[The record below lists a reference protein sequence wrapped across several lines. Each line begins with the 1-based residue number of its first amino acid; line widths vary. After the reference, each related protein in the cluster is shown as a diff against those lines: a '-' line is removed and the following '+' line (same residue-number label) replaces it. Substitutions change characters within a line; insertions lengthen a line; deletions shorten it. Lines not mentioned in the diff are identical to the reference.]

1 MPKKTKKNTRVDVN
15 DLDKPT
21 KKLSK
26 REQKNVKGGLIGVQ
40 AVTIGGALGGNTIG
54 GWSSNSV
61 GGALNT
67 VGGALNTVGG
77 ALGNT
82 VGGGFGG
89 RNP

>member
-1 MPKKTKKNTRVDVN
+1 MPKKSKKQSRVDVS
-15 DLDKPT
+15 DLEKKT

-26 REQKNVKGGLIGVQ
+26 REQKNVKGGLLGTQLVST
-40 AVTIGGALGGNTIG
+40 TIGGALAGNTI
-54 GWSSNSV
+54 

-82 VGGGFGG
+82 VGGSFGP

>member
-1 MPKKTKKNTRVDVN
+1 MPKKTKKKSRVDVN
-15 DLDKPT
+15 DLEKPT

-26 REQKNVKGGLIGVQ
+26 REQKNVKGGLLGAQLVS
-40 AVTIGGALGGNTIG
+40 ATIGGALNT
-54 GWSSNSV
+54 V

>member
-1 MPKKTKKNTRVDVN
+1 MPKKTKKNPRVDVN
-15 DLDKPT
+15 NLDKPT

-26 REQKNVKGGLIGVQ
+26 REQKNVKGGLLGTQIVST
-40 AVTIGGALGGNTIG
+40 TIGGALAGNTI
-54 GWSSNSV
+54 